1 MQAGVRF
8 PFLCSDCPFHKCK
21 YSANSRIFGLRC
33 FVLPILEKVRYNKYK
48 PDIKSKGNRAESWDK
63 NMKKRQTTAVV
74 FVLAISLAAG
84 CGSVG
89 SYVDVVRNQMADA
102 ANGAKN
108 LFTDLFGGNET
119 AVTAVTQPVSEN
131 AADDTKEQ
139 KEENV
144 EEEKTEKTLTAKML
158 EAVPELYRESLLGN
172 RQLSQKQE
180 ELLQKILEQRD
191 YGADTVCL
199 FFEDSYES
207 GGEQF
212 FVLLG
217 RAHQEAGAD
226 AEVLGD
232 LWFSD
237 GNDVILAAENLKQV
251 STETFTNGDYT
262 YLLLTEEEDKNHI
275 YGVKDGRFCEY
286 LSAFDRKDV
295 EKDRITAYGTP
306 GLYYYQ
312 PFTGEE
318 KKDTSATVPYFY
330 QLSLD
335 GGIETGDGGQISLEE
350 FLKFDGAEEILTRY
364 YPGWEEAAP
373 GGLEL
378 TVLSL
383 GENRYAINGAE
394 YKDAGVFY
402 SYVLLEKGA
411 ESTSDS
417 QTEAALADSENGAEK
432 ETEQSGG
439 MAETKD
445 AVSANV
451 SESNA
456 AVSGNKTESVRVVSE
471 NDTEKESKVSGNE
484 TEKESEVSGNE
495 IRNGNEVSG
504 NETESGVSN
513 NRAGER
519 EVSGNT
525 GDDTAEISGND
536 MEAQNQI
543 SGNTRI
549 DAPAVS
555 DEEEQEEKQQ
565 EDYREAEGFRVLS
578 AGQGQYL
585 EDYEETVE
593 KLPVQYQDLQI
604 KNRENMLTVREREAL
619 LAILETEDYPEEA
632 ICQLWQADYDRDG
645 TRETFAA
652 LGEYD
657 SKLGKPL
664 CDIWFVKEDSAEKL
678 MKRQPFLSAAMLENQ
693 YGRALNIQ
701 LLTEEGKTFS
711 MYGVQDGKAVA
722 YVTSASRIQV
732 EENEDVTVWKK
743 PDRSAGEEENGSTT
757 EAVVKPYYYH
767 FTQSGLEEYAAEEM
781 AEAAFLS
788 YRNGKLI
795 LEGIKDRYA
804 PVQLQY
810 LQRENGMLHVNITV
824 RDVEKETL
832 FFETYLIRD
841 GYLVPVENGQGHYE
855 ITPVREEE

>member
-21 YSANSRIFGLRC
+21 YSANPRIFGLRC

-48 PDIKSKGNRAESWDK
+48 PDIRSKRNRAESWDK

-108 LFTDLFGGNET
+108 LFSDLFGGNET
-119 AVTAVTQPVSEN
+119 TVTAVTQPVSEN

-172 RQLSQKQE
+172 RQLSQKQG

-199 FFEDSYES
+199 FFEDSFGS

-217 RAHQEAGAD
+217 RASQETGAD

-237 GNDVILAAENLKQV
+237 GNDVILAVENLKQV

-318 KKDTSATVPYFY
+318 KQDTSAIVPYFY

-335 GGIETGDGGQISLEE
+335 GDIETGDGGQISLEE
-350 FLKFDGAEEILTRY
+350 FLKLDGAEEILTQY

-402 SYVLLEKGA
+402 SYVLLEKEEA
-411 ESTSDS
+411 QSTSDS
-417 QTEAALADSENGAEK
+417 QAEAALADSEDGAEK
-432 ETEQSGG
+432 ETEQSASK
-439 MAETKD
+439 AETKD

-451 SESNA
+451 SESNV
-456 AVSGNKTESVRVVSE
+456 AVSDNKTESVRVVS
-471 NDTEKESKVSGNE
+471 
-484 TEKESEVSGNE
+484 
-495 IRNGNEVSG
+495 GNEVSG

-604 KNRENMLTVREREAL
+604 KNRENMLTVRERQAL

-664 CDIWFVKEDSAEKL
+664 CDIWFVKEDSTEKL
-678 MKRQPFLSAAMLENQ
+678 VERQPFLSASMLENQ

-732 EENEDVTVWKK
+732 EDNEDVTVWKK
-743 PDRSAGEEENGSTT
+743 PDRSTGEEENGSTT
-757 EAVVKPYYYH
+757 EAAVKPYYYH
-767 FTQSGLEEYAAEEM
+767 FTQSGLKEYAAEEM

-788 YRNGKLI
+788 YRNASMI

-841 GYLVPVENGQGHYE
+841 GYLIPVENGQGHYE